1 MSSARNERNVYAV
14 NIEETNGEF
23 RKERTKFFCKE
34 KTSESLMEHT
44 ITNSCTRSLQIVVQD
59 RYKQL
64 YKTVTNSCT
73 RPLQTVVQDR
83 YSCYLQTVEA
93 KGNTLK

>member
-23 RKERTKFFCKE
+23 RKERTKFFRKE

-44 ITNSCTRSLQIVVQD
+44 I
-59 RYKQL
+59 
-64 YKTVTNSCT
+64 TNSCT

>member
-1 MSSARNERNVYAV
+1 LY
-14 NIEETNGEF
+14 
-23 RKERTKFFCKE
+23 
-34 KTSESLMEHT
+34 KTV
-44 ITNSCTRSLQIVVQD
+44 TNSCTRPLQIVVQD

-73 RPLQTVVQDR
+73 RPLQTVVRDR